1 MTITKHRDP
10 ASDGAE
16 RVQGRGAIAAL
27 ARAELLCCSLP
38 LATSQSGLEISVPRA
53 AFQRLL
59 KKRGA
64 FETEAVRVL
73 PRELET
79 DRERGAR
86 ESL

>member
-1 MTITKHRDP
+1 MAP
-10 ASDGAE
+10 NASKVVVPSL
-16 RVQGRGAIAAL
+16 RSQGRNCFAAAYLWSHRSL
-27 ARAELLCCSLP
+27 ASRFRFR
-38 LATSQSGLEISVPRA
+38 GA